1 MEGHEMVLLYILSR
15 SSLRDRIDQNNVG
28 EWHHIPV
35 IVLDG
40 GPLLRGDDIS
50 GSRFK
55 GKGIWQSVI

>member
-40 GPLLRGDDIS
+40 GPLHE
-50 GSRFK
+50 K
-55 GKGIWQSVI
+55 